1 MAINEDTLIGNWK
14 QFKGDIQRRWG
25 ELTDDELDQMEGK
38 REKLIGKIQEKYGRT
53 REQAEREVDEWMRET
68 KAKTR

>member
-68 KAKTR
+68 KAKTH